1 MSGNLASVR
10 TVRSIDYTIAAIS
23 GTGSLSA
30 RARRVLRVYVSLV
43 RMGYDGVSAP
53 MGAISDAVH
62 RSSSG
67 SGSSIR
73 TIQRA
78 NSELEASG
86 FIRRSEFRIGMDS
99 KQTVIRFVSHAFAF
113 WTRTKTKNVIPITT
127 QSHNVVSRE
136 TNTYIYPRATNCRT
150 SDRTTTNTCFNSQ
163 ITPKVRTKQRAGARA
178 INTNRRRKNAL
189 LYSLNYVLT
198 GMCSLNRRDRK
209 SARARAQCELLALS
223 GHIELSNP
231 SGIDWDYWS
240 KRWGQMTR
248 TARESTMRRE
258 ILPVLLGNHR
268 VPVLPD
274 HIGQVPGS
282 SNLPVTR
289 PTPEQV
295 RELRRSLEA
304 RCSVPE
310 TDRPKPEYPSI
321 DADDEDMRLL
331 IAARDSCRRR
341 KNAG

>member
-73 TIQRA
+73 TVQRA
-78 NSELEASG
+78 NSELETSG
-86 FIRRSEFRIGMDS
+86 FIRRSEFRVGMDS
-99 KQTVIRFVSHAFAF
+99 KQTVIRFVAQAFAF

-136 TNTYIYPRATNCRT
+136 TNTYTDLRASNCRT
-150 SDRTTTNTCFNSQ
+150 SDRTTTNPCFNSQ
-163 ITPKVRTKQRAGARA
+163 ITPKEQTKQRAGARA
-178 INTNRRRKNAL
+178 TNRRKKNAL
-189 LYSLNYVLT
+189 LYSLNCVLT
-198 GMCSLNRRDRK
+198 AACSQLNRRDRK
-209 SARARAQCELLALS
+209 SARSRAHCELLARFS
-223 GHIELSNP
+223 GVELSNP

-240 KRWGQMTR
+240 KRWCQMTVP
-248 TARESTMRRE
+248 ARESTMRRE
-258 ILPVLLGNHR
+258 ILPALLGNQR
-268 VPVLPD
+268 DPVLPD
-274 HIGQVPGS
+274 HIERNHGS
-282 SNLPVTR
+282 DNLPVTR

-310 TDRPKPEYPSI
+310 TDRPKPEYPEI
-321 DADDEDMRLL
+321 DADDEEMRLL
-331 IAARDSCRRR
+331 IAARDDCRRR